1 MRETIIR
8 YWRGLTLS
16 FIFLLTLFFSLWS
29 PQESFIATPKYW
41 WDEAFTV
48 ETARTFSET
57 GRLDFTVAPNT
68 PSDKAIA
75 LNANGFPMRIPLAG
89 VFSVFGVGV
98 TQARIYMIVWI
109 FLVVSLTYLFLKRF
123 FDTPTALLGTLLV
136 ATFSSF
142 YAN

>member
-29 PQESFIATPKYW
+29 PHESFIATPKYW

-75 LNANGFPMRIPLAG
+75 LNANGFPMSIFRFWRGRNPSADLYDRLDISCRLAN
-89 VFSVFGVGV
+89 
-98 TQARIYMIVWI
+98 
-109 FLVVSLTYLFLKRF
+109 LFI
-123 FDTPTALLGTLLV
+123 
-136 ATFSSF
+136 S
-142 YAN
+142 